1 MKILF
6 AVSLLAII
14 AAAVLAFQ
22 TRSRL
27 IEARQEKD
35 DTNKQILNIHENVNK
50 VNGET
55 DSVWSEWK
63 TTQENAKNEDI
74 SRNGL
79 ERDTNELD
87 KQLKDLL
94 KTIEEIKAKRE
105 NMEAE
110 IKAIIGRDGTPE
122 EVVAKVEELKGITE
136 ALEKEF
142 ATLKS
147 EMEVHRKAAGESD
160 AESSRRKGL
169 QTHRDKVIALTGRTA
184 TVMEL
189 NNEFSFVLLN
199 VGRSD
204 GLTSDSKLMV
214 KRADGTHIANL
225 KIVAIEANRTV
236 ADIELKTLRA
246 GAQVMP
252 GDRVVIES
260 SQQ

>member
-22 TRSRL
+22 TRSKL
-27 IEARQEKD
+27 IDARAEKD
-35 DTNKQILNIHENVNK
+35 ATNKQILAIHENVIK
-50 VNGET
+50 VDGET
-55 DSVWSEWK
+55 ESVWSEWK
-63 TTQENAKNEDI
+63 TTQADAKNEDI
-74 SRNGL
+74 TRTGL
-79 ERDTNELD
+79 ERDTKELD
-87 KQLKDLL
+87 SQLMDLL
-94 KTIEEIKAKRE
+94 KTIEEIKTKRE

-136 ALEKEF
+136 ALEKEL
-142 ATLKS
+142 ATLKGD
-147 EMEVHRKAAGESD
+147 MEVARKAASDSD
-160 AESSRRKGL
+160 AESARRKGL
-169 QTHRDKVIALTGRTA
+169 QNHRDKVIALSGRTA
-184 TVMEL
+184 AVLEV

-204 GLTSDSKLMV
+204 GLTADSKLMV

-236 ADIELKTLRA
+236 ADIELKTLRS

-252 GDRVVIES
+252 GDRVVIET